1 MLCSRE
7 FVDFEF
13 CRLEHCV
20 WSGYVLDGA
29 VWLLQLS
36 RTCLCHAEGQFADS
50 QPDAANCSQRNDAVL
65 LVDAVGANLEPIVAR
80 CGSIGFHAANGTR
93 PIHRSVERKKKR
105 TLCIVFIIGLRIV
118 FASDRHFCCCC
129 YCLPCGNFDVSV
141 SGARVRVA
149 RGLFAS
155 RNASISSPWRCLE
168 IFCCVRVGHNDFGI
182 VDNPSDGRL

>member
-1 MLCSRE
+1 VYGVVTFLTALFGFFSSAGLVYVTLRASLLIHNLTLRTVLNGTMQ
-7 FVDFEF
+7 FF
-13 CRLEHCV
+13 
-20 WSGYVLDGA
+20 WSTPLGRILNR
-29 VWLLQLS
+29 LS
-36 RTCLCHAEGQFADS
+36 RDVDQLDFMLPMALDQFTGLSNA
-50 QPDAANCSQRNDAVL
+50 
-65 LVDAVGANLEPIVAR
+65 
-80 CGSIGFHAANGTR
+80 
-93 PIHRSVERKKKR
+93 KKKR